1 MKKILFLLLMFF
13 LFVKVG
19 FSQNRFHYLIKIEGV
34 TDLVAAKESA
44 EWLRNIFEVYP
55 TFNDTTDCFDF
66 YSSTLIDSTKLS
78 NKGIE
83 SGYEVNY
90 FYRAANI
97 VAFRKLEDE

>member
-1 MKKILFLLLMFF
+1 MKKLLLILVFIF
-13 LFVKVG
+13 SSIVG
-19 FSQNRFHYLIKIEGV
+19 FTQSRFHYVIKIEGI
-34 TDLVAAKESA
+34 TNLASAKESM

-55 TFNDTTDCFDF
+55 TFNDTTDCFNF

-78 NKGIE
+78 NKGLE
-83 SGYEVNY
+83 NGYEVKY